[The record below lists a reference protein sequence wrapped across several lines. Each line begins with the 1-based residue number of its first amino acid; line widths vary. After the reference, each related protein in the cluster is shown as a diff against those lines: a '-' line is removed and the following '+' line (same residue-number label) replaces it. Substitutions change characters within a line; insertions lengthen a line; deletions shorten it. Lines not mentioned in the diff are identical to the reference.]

1 MKPLQR
7 PRHVQAGADCNPGDV
22 PVPRLRGRYSD
33 LVQTRA
39 HACVRECRPGDL
51 RCSLMEAERSSGKR
65 ARTRGQTLTEFALVV
80 PVLLVLIMGVLD
92 GALLMFS
99 VGTARYAAAE
109 GSRVAA
115 TLGNV
120 SNTDSQVLTT
130 IRQTVGTTQLFTV
143 GAIDIYKL
151 NQDGNGNLTQDI
163 ANTNKYALDGTP
175 LNGTP
180 WPASG
185 RNVGNGT
192 SDFIGVTINYTYTW
206 KAGFFAPL
214 GPLRTTAVSYVRLE
228 PQSY

>member
-1 MKPLQR
+1 
-7 PRHVQAGADCNPGDV
+7 
-22 PVPRLRGRYSD
+22 
-33 LVQTRA
+33 
-39 HACVRECRPGDL
+39 
-51 RCSLMEAERSSGKR
+51 MEAERSSGKR
-65 ARTRGQTLTEFALVV
+65 TRTRGQTLTEFALVV

-99 VGTARYAAAE
+99 VGTARYASAE

-120 SNTDSQVLTT
+120 ANTDSQVVTT
-130 IRQTVGTTQLFTV
+130 IRQTVGSTQLFTV
-143 GAIDIYKL
+143 NEIDIYKL
-151 NQDGNGNLTQDI
+151 NQDGNGNLTQDL
-163 ANTNKYALDGTP
+163 ANTNKYALDGTS

-180 WPASG
+180 WPASS

-192 SDFIGVTINYTYTW
+192 SDFIGVTVNYTYTW

>member
-1 MKPLQR
+1 
-7 PRHVQAGADCNPGDV
+7 
-22 PVPRLRGRYSD
+22 
-33 LVQTRA
+33 
-39 HACVRECRPGDL
+39 
-51 RCSLMEAERSSGKR
+51 MEAVRFSARGARS
-65 ARTRGQTLTEFALVV
+65 RGQTLTEFALIV
-80 PVLLVLIMGVLD
+80 PVLMVLIMGVLD

-115 TLGNV
+115 TLGKV
-120 SNTDSQVLTT
+120 ANTDSQVVGT
-130 IRQTVGTTQLFTV
+130 IRNTVSGTQLFSV
-143 GAIDIYKL
+143 DEVDIYKL
-151 NQDGNGNLTQDI
+151 NQDGNGNLTQDL

-180 WPASG
+180 WPASS

-192 SDFIGVTINYTYTW
+192 SDFIGITVNYTYTW

-214 GPLRTTAVSYVRLE
+214 GPLKTTAVSYVRLE

>member
-1 MKPLQR
+1 M
-7 PRHVQAGADCNPGDV
+7 
-22 PVPRLRGRYSD
+22 
-33 LVQTRA
+33 
-39 HACVRECRPGDL
+39 
-51 RCSLMEAERSSGKR
+51 
-65 ARTRGQTLTEFALVV
+65 TEFALIV

-99 VGTARYAAAE
+99 VGTARYSSAE

-120 SNTDSQVLTT
+120 ANTDSQVVGT
-130 IRQTVGTTQLFTV
+130 IRTTVSGTQLFTV
-143 GAIDIYKL
+143 DEVDIYKL
-151 NQDGNGNLTQDI
+151 DVDMNGNLTQNL
-163 ANTNKYALDGTP
+163 AKTNKYKLDGTP
-175 LNGTP
+175 LNSIP

-192 SDFIGVTINYTYTW
+192 SDFIGVTVNYTYTW

-214 GPLRTTAVSYVRLE
+214 GPLKTTAVSWVRIE

>member
-1 MKPLQR
+1 M
-7 PRHVQAGADCNPGDV
+7 
-22 PVPRLRGRYSD
+22 
-33 LVQTRA
+33 
-39 HACVRECRPGDL
+39 
-51 RCSLMEAERSSGKR
+51 
-65 ARTRGQTLTEFALVV
+65 TEFALVV
-80 PVLLVLIMGVLD
+80 PVLLILIMGVLD

-120 SNTDSQVLTT
+120 SNTDSQVVTT
-130 IRQTVGTTQLFTV
+130 IRQTVGSTQLFTV
-143 GAIDIYKL
+143 EEIDIYKL
-151 NQDGNGNLTQDI
+151 NQDGNGNLTQDV
-163 ANTNKYALDGTP
+163 AKTNKYALNGTP

-180 WPASG
+180 WPASS

-192 SDFIGVTINYTYTW
+192 SDFIGITVNYTYTW

-214 GPLRTTAVSYVRLE
+214 GPLRTTAISYVRVE

>member
-1 MKPLQR
+1 
-7 PRHVQAGADCNPGDV
+7 
-22 PVPRLRGRYSD
+22 
-33 LVQTRA
+33 
-39 HACVRECRPGDL
+39 
-51 RCSLMEAERSSGKR
+51 MEAERSSGKR
-65 ARTRGQTLTEFALVV
+65 TRTRGQTMTEFALVV
-80 PVLLVLIMGVLD
+80 PVLLLMIMGVLD

-99 VGTARYAAAE
+99 VGTARYASAE

-120 SNTDSQVLTT
+120 ANTDSQVLTT
-130 IRQTVGTTQLFTV
+130 IRQTVGSTQLFTV
-143 GAIDIYKL
+143 DEIDIYKL
-151 NQDGNGNLTQDI
+151 NQDGNGNLTQDL

-214 GPLRTTAVSYVRLE
+214 GPLKTTAVSYVRLE

>member
-1 MKPLQR
+1 
-7 PRHVQAGADCNPGDV
+7 
-22 PVPRLRGRYSD
+22 
-33 LVQTRA
+33 
-39 HACVRECRPGDL
+39 
-51 RCSLMEAERSSGKR
+51 MEAERSSGKR
-65 ARTRGQTLTEFALVV
+65 TRTRGQTLTEFALVV

-99 VGTARYAAAE
+99 VGTARYASAE

-120 SNTDSQVLTT
+120 ANTDSQVVTT
-130 IRQTVGTTQLFTV
+130 IRQTVGSTQLFTV
-143 GAIDIYKL
+143 EEIDIYKL
-151 NQDGNGNLTQDI
+151 NQDGNGNLTQDL

-214 GPLRTTAVSYVRLE
+214 GPLKTTAVSYVRLE